1 MKGKPDAEKNI
12 FLLYEVVINAVDNLN
27 IPFLAFKSQLELLE
41 TRGVENSK
49 PEEIKNIF
57 STIRQTVAELNE
69 FKTAISELILNRTNN
84 LE

>member
-1 MKGKPDAEKNI
+1 MKGKPDAEKNS

-27 IPFLAFKSQLELLE
+27 IPFLSFKSQFELLE

-49 PEEIKNIF
+49 PEEIKYIF

-69 FKTAISELILNRTNN
+69 FKRAISELILNRTNN